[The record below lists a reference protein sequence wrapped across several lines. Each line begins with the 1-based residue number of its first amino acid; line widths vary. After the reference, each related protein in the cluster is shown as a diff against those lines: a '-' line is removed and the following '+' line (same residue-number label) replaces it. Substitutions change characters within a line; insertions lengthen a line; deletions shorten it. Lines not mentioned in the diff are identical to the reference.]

1 MFGCLHGPIHYIS
14 YKDPF
19 NKLVVLNLHLI
30 CSLPPPK
37 SLLRAQRWVSSF
49 PKFSLF
55 QWLLLFGP
63 QALRGRPLQ
72 GRTKPGHHSILWFRS
87 TKSCNDN
94 NCHNLYIQII
104 SMLQVYTELGPWT
117 WKWTKVL
124 ENGMKFFITMW
135 NAENRIKIFHNHM
148 KMQLKFIFIWLW
160 KFKAIFKYICLCIF
174 MPFFTWKCYDAS

>member
-30 CSLPPPK
+30 CSLPPKACSEHRGGFHRFPNSPCSNDFS
-37 SLLRAQRWVSSF
+37 SL
-49 PKFSLF
+49 
-55 QWLLLFGP
+55 
-63 QALRGRPLQ
+63 
-72 GRTKPGHHSILWFRS
+72 GHKHSGGDLSEGELNPATIAFCDFRS

-94 NCHNLYIQII
+94 SCHNLYIQII
-104 SMLQVYTELGPWT
+104 SMLQVYTELWPWT

-124 ENGMKFFITMW
+124 ENGIKFFITMW